1 MRKDLIYIFV
11 LLCVFSEINGQDV
24 TVTSRLDTSRI
35 YIGDQIFYT
44 ISIDQPADLSL
55 DIKPLKDTLI
65 KNIEI
70 LSGPA
75 QDTIAS
81 TGGRIKVENKYLI
94 TSFDSGYYRIPPAY
108 AEIRSENGIKRF
120 YSEYN
125 PLEVMRIRITPPDT
139 TEKIFDII
147 KPYRAPLTA
156 SEVLPWV
163 SLAAL
168 AAAAVWGVILLS
180 RKLKRSK
187 KEPETEINPD
197 PAHVIAF
204 RELERLKQEE
214 LWQKGEIKKYYSR
227 LTEILRQYLENRY
240 GVNSLEMTTAETL
253 DTLVR
258 SGFRKDESYSVLKS
272 VLNNA
277 DLVKFAKYKPESAEN
292 ETNFDNSWRFVENT
306 RIKAEEAIP
315 DADINPK
322 GGGQ

>member
-1 MRKDLIYIFV
+1 MRKDLVYIFI
-11 LLCVFSEINGQDV
+11 LLCLFPEINGQDV
-24 TVTSRLDTSRI
+24 SVTSRLDTSRI

-65 KNIEI
+65 RNIEI
-70 LSGPA
+70 LSGPS

-81 TGGRIKVENKYLI
+81 ASGRIKVENKYLI

-120 YSEYN
+120 YSDYN

-163 SLAAL
+163 LLAAL
-168 AAAAVWGVILLS
+168 AAAAVWGIILLS

-187 KEPETEINPD
+187 KEPEKEINPD
-197 PAHVIAF
+197 PAHLIAF

-214 LWQKGEIKKYYSR
+214 LWQKGEVKKYYSR

-240 GVNSLEMTTAETL
+240 GVNSLEMTTSETL
-253 DTLVR
+253 DALVS

-272 VLNNA
+272 VLSNA
-277 DLVKFAKYKPESAEN
+277 DLVKFAKYKPESTEN
-292 ETNFDNSWRFVENT
+292 ESNFDNSWRFVENT
-306 RIKAEEAIP
+306 MIKPEEAIP
-315 DADINPK
+315 DTEINSK